1 MGNGQVKNNKT
12 KYKIAAL
19 TAAFVVAL
27 GGAGVCIGGMAKAMS
42 VKDNIESQYKETE
55 AYQEYLDE
63 QHIDIQAR
71 VDNNEITEEQAMKER
86 GALSSWE
93 AVQEAI
99 LKDNPDNIQY
109 QDMLKEYNKFNT
121 MRLVGLMTVN
131 TFNIAFS
138 TYNIVRLIKLGREQK
153 KQHQEIKEKIKD
165 FEENIKIETERIE
178 GKQLEDYS
186 EELED

>member
-1 MGNGQVKNNKT
+1 
-12 KYKIAAL
+12 
-19 TAAFVVAL
+19 
-27 GGAGVCIGGMAKAMS
+27 
-42 VKDNIESQYKETE
+42 
-55 AYQEYLDE
+55 
-63 QHIDIQAR
+63 
-71 VDNNEITEEQAMKER
+71 MKER